1 MKREPAK
8 RKAMDNRTIRSS
20 NTAFILAVFTFFAV
34 CSLFV
39 VLFGANV
46 YHKVVSELDGN
57 SEVRTSISYVSNK
70 VRAADARDVTV
81 QTVNGHQ
88 MLVIGSQYDGK
99 KYSTCIYQYQGSLY
113 ELFTGAEIQ
122 PVLGNGDKITPLS
135 GFTVSK
141 SGDRL
146 TVSATGK
153 DSRSAAVE
161 LMLV

>member
-1 MKREPAK
+1 MG
-8 RKAMDNRTIRSS
+8 NRMVRSF
-20 NTAFILAVFTFFAV
+20 NTAFILAVFTLFAV

-46 YHKVVSELDGN
+46 YHKVVSGLDGN

-81 QTVNGHQ
+81 RAVDGRQ
-88 MLVIGSQYDGK
+88 MLVIGSQYGGK
-99 KYSTCIYQYQGSLY
+99 EYSTYIYQYQGSLY
-113 ELFTGAEIQ
+113 ELFTGVENQ
-122 PVLGNGDKITPLS
+122 PVPGNGDKITPLS
-135 GFTVSK
+135 GFSVSK

-153 DSRSAAVE
+153 DSRSAAAE
-161 LMLV
+161 LILA

>member
-1 MKREPAK
+1 
-8 RKAMDNRTIRSS
+8 MDNRTIRSS

-46 YHKVVSELDGN
+46 YHKVVSKLDEN
-57 SEVRTSISYVSNK
+57 SEVRTSIFYVSNK

-81 QTVNGHQ
+81 QTVDGHQ

-99 KYSTCIYQYQGSLY
+99 KYSTYIYQYQGSLY
-113 ELFTGAEIQ
+113 ELFTGAGIQ
-122 PVLGNGDKITPLS
+122 PVLGSGDKITPLS
-135 GFTVSK
+135 GFSISK